1 MGKHL
6 LSRVRSRRFLVFAVL
21 WFLCL
26 NAAMPWRAAWGL
38 GLGDEKELGR
48 KILGQIRAH
57 IPLVEDPAIVGYIQS
72 VGNRIVKQVG
82 ITSYDY
88 QFYVVNLSIPNAF
101 AVPGGY
107 IFIFRGL
114 IELMSSEG
122 ELAAILSHEMAHIQ
136 CRHIHRQMD
145 AGKVLTGAALAG
157 VLAGVLLGAAGGAGA
172 STPAL
177 AMGSMAG
184 SQVVGLQYSREFE
197 EEADQLG
204 LSYLTS
210 AGYVP
215 QDMVTVLSRLNDVKL
230 RTNSR
235 IPPYL
240 STHPDTGD
248 RVQYLMDLS
257 RKYPKKVG
265 SRPLKENPTHFQL
278 MQAGLIAEYGDS
290 KVARDRFDRTNPGVA
305 DLYGLGRLYLRLGR
319 IEEALSYLLDAARR
333 EPGNPFILNT
343 LGFAYFQQGKLKEAQ
358 RVLQTCLNL
367 EPSNSM
373 ARYQLALVLQ
383 DQGLREEAV
392 DQLLKIEPMSATFPE
407 IDHRLGVLLGQV
419 NQVGQAHYHLGR
431 YYESKQDFKVALF
444 HYEKARA
451 MLKDSPQKI
460 EELNERIKEVK
471 QSGKG
476 SSGKRERKR

>member
-6 LSRVRSRRFLVFAVL
+6 LSRVRSRRFWFCSSLVLVPG
-21 WFLCL
+21 C
-26 NAAMPWRAAWGL
+26 
-38 GLGDEKELGR
+38 GDALACGMGVGIGGWKRELGR

-57 IPLVEDPAIVGYIQS
+57 IPLVEDPAIVGYVQS

-82 ITSYDY
+82 ITSYEY

-204 LSYLTS
+204 LNYLTS
-210 AGYVP
+210 AGYAP
-215 QDMVTVLSRLNDVKL
+215 QDMVAVLYRLNDVKL

-248 RVQYLMDLS
+248 RIQYLMDLS
-257 RKYPKKVG
+257 RKYPKK
-265 SRPLKENPTHFQL
+265 
-278 MQAGLIAEYGDS
+278 
-290 KVARDRFDRTNPGVA
+290 
-305 DLYGLGRLYLRLGR
+305 GRVPASEGKSD
-319 IEEALSYLLDAARR
+319 ALSADAGWAHRR
-333 EPGNPFILNT
+333 VRG
-343 LGFAYFQQGKLKEAQ
+343 QQGGAG
-358 RVLQTCLNL
+358 
-367 EPSNSM
+367 P
-373 ARYQLALVLQ
+373 
-383 DQGLREEAV
+383 
-392 DQLLKIEPMSATFPE
+392 I
-407 IDHRLGVLLGQV
+407 
-419 NQVGQAHYHLGR
+419 
-431 YYESKQDFKVALF
+431 
-444 HYEKARA
+444 
-451 MLKDSPQKI
+451 
-460 EELNERIKEVK
+460 
-471 QSGKG
+471 
-476 SSGKRERKR
+476 